1 MHRIIKIIMYAVM
14 LTLAP
19 LSAWADVAAIS
30 YTDPDSAT
38 QTVSPTTQYI
48 NAASSLTLYLTASQG
63 RKAGYSITDADNH
76 YVVSPTMTEAVTA
89 SDSFTVL
96 SQNYYGKVVTTLN
109 LNEGA
114 YNVSSFY
121 YSNDCVSHDMRYEC
135 DVWWNGCVHWGW
147 VDYGCNGYSWISHSD
162 SSPTYTLVVDR
173 TPPAAG
179 EMQWDSDNFN
189 GPITANMLVGPYGI
203 KKISVAGVSD
213 GLSGIASV
221 QFESFNPAD
230 GSVYYSLPAWYD
242 APTQTA
248 GTGTGQLGSVAVGAH
263 LPNTSGPLGLRFI
276 IYDNAGNMRVVE
288 NTVSYNLAPPAIVSW
303 QYYRSDNG
311 WHGLTN
317 GDLTLRSN
325 APVGVFMI
333 HVVVEPRNYDQV
345 FVEPLSGTCTIPA
358 GQRECFLFANIYP
371 PPGIMTLH
379 NTYCYVKDPNNF
391 VVSPSKQTIFEW
403 DLVPPSITSYTLD
416 RVNHT
421 VTFQIN
427 EPQTGAFEGAV
438 GVARGW
444 LLARNSATG
453 QEMQLNGTITSMEG
467 DTHQVAVNYDSLPEG
482 DWQFTLWAQ
491 DNFGNTA
498 SQPQEVVAVDHTP
511 PTVSFFKDAA
521 AMSDHDRI
529 EDLSRIS
536 FTVSDNAD
544 PSPQVQSVRLTGG
557 PQGMSVTLAYRRQDG
572 AYVPEYPLMF
582 PSMGAAYALEVSA
595 QDASGN
601 VATRTVPFTYAP
613 PEIKITSTGKDTLNL
628 PVIPADVVHADG
640 NQALSSGVITM
651 GGVPLAG
658 TYDLALMSRSTSTT
672 RLVIQG
678 LSLAPGEQKTLVGYD
693 FAAAGGRLNLPM
705 RAEEPGQV
713 DLLIIISAP
722 SYPLVTAQVNF
733 WRPEM
738 QLSPDPGWAVQPI
751 IQTQRIDLLKGS
763 GTLCRLTKYAEE
775 ARVADPINDPVCLV
789 QWSGLPANYQGS
801 ANSMTGVLPPTGDYA
816 PGYELYI
823 YNNGQQYKV
832 ASGTGQA
839 LERTAIQDLAF
850 RVKTSPEVASFY
862 RKVQDVAVK
871 LQSSG
876 TYKCPTVANT
886 VAEAQEK
893 EANQVVCLVRWLT
906 VPAGMQAAGPS
917 WDAVGQLTGN
927 LAQTGD
933 QAVNWTVDLYS
944 PYGTIENAVTG
955 NTTLTV
961 VNPPLPELAFEA
973 GLYGEK
979 VNDSLYI
986 MSELK
991 GGEFGKVKFGTKLTN
1006 TNMTLELDGTDEG
1019 HTSRQYVSANNVTFS
1034 RNLKTGELGLWENR
1048 RVIAKLYY
1056 TNLPDWV
1063 VEKQIVVMG
1072 IPSERIKATLTA
1084 MNQTLDTTG
1093 VPVKLAVGVPGP
1105 HDEIITNELTDGV
1118 WRVRFG
1124 YLDRKNEFQTLTD
1137 YQPLTNGVVETT
1149 LTGFQIGFQKLQAQ
1163 VELVPPADKDF
1174 YSRSLESNIAYSTVL
1189 KGTAPEGQ
1197 IYSRTLTGPAPL
1209 NTVMSLQVD
1218 SDTRRVMGSV
1228 VWQMSADN
1236 GATWQ
1241 NLETKAPYQITTNV
1255 NAGAYIVRAQMTN
1268 NLSGAVGY
1276 SEGVQLVAYKVPQLE
1291 LSAPAA
1297 VIVGT
1302 PVTLKAQVTVD
1313 GQAVTAEDVVVE
1325 WYNRNGEKVFTGANL
1340 QITPADTASLLYTVK
1355 ARIATAPE
1363 DDISSWARENLYV
1376 RVVPPRPPTG
1386 LIAVPTY
1393 MEYNLVTTQTYV
1405 ATAKLNLAAGLDP
1418 AMYPVRG
1425 EWRLPDGSVV
1435 EGPDLEYS
1443 PTAQDA
1449 EKHQALMEYVAWI
1462 EGFKEQTLATFRRA
1476 VTVGTYAWPEFRVD
1490 TKIAPE
1496 VAPSLVTL
1504 TAAPESGYSGKLE
1517 KPAYAWQLPASAQ
1530 LVREQD
1536 QGRVL
1541 QVNFPEAGSFEVGVT
1556 ITDARGATRQASG
1569 TVTLGEPAPFQ
1580 VVFAPLFSNSLHR
1593 ELLDLTLRANVTGG
1607 HPQDRLAE
1615 YLFTINSPDAQVT
1628 SFTGSGIIKG
1638 LRAGDYTARLRALS
1652 KLGKVVEADYPISVI
1667 ANQPPTCQVTTWE
1680 AGDYHWWKAACQDT
1694 DGRVTGYRWY
1704 QDEKLISSGQSIRV
1718 KKSDLTGTLR
1728 FEAIDDAQGTYKETL
1743 VGSAG

>member
-1 MHRIIKIIMYAVM
+1 M
-14 LTLAP
+14 TG
-19 LSAWADVAAIS
+19 
-30 YTDPDSAT
+30 
-38 QTVSPTTQYI
+38 TVT
-48 NAASSLTLYLTASQG
+48 G
-63 RKAGYSITDADNH
+63 
-76 YVVSPTMTEAVTA
+76 

-96 SQNYYGKVVTTLN
+96 GQTYSGKVVTTPD
-109 LNEGA
+109 LNEGT
-114 YNVSSFY
+114 YNLYSFY
-121 YSNDCVSHDMRYEC
+121 YSNDCVSHDLRYEC
-135 DVWWNGCVHWGW
+135 TAWWYGCVQWGW
-147 VDYGCNGYSWISHSD
+147 ADYGCNGYSWINHGD
-162 SSPTYTLVVDR
+162 GSPTYTLVVDR

-179 EMQWDSDNFN
+179 EMLWDADYYSGAVTDN
-189 GPITANMLVGPYGI
+189 LVVGPYGI
-203 KKISVAGVSD
+203 KKISVNGVSD
-213 GLSGIASV
+213 GVSGIASV
-221 QFESFNPAD
+221 QFESFNPGN
-230 GSVYYSLPAWYD
+230 GSVYHSVPGWYD
-242 APTQTA
+242 ASRQRVGI
-248 GTGTGQLGSVAVGAH
+248 GTDQSGSVAVGAH

-276 IYDNAGNMRVVE
+276 ITDNAGNRRVVE
-288 NTVSYNLAPPAIVSW
+288 NTVGYNLDPPAIVSW

-311 WHGLTN
+311 WHELTS
-317 GDLTLRSN
+317 GDLSLRSN

-345 FVEPLSGTCTIPA
+345 FVEPLSGTCTIPV
-358 GQRECFLFANIYP
+358 GQTECTLDANIVP
-371 PPGIMTLH
+371 TPGTMELH
-379 NTYCYVKDPNNF
+379 NTYCYVKDPNNIST
-391 VVSPSKQTIFEW
+391 SPSKQTIFGW

-416 RVNHT
+416 LRSQT

-427 EPQTGAFEGAV
+427 EPQTGAFEGTV

-453 QEMQLNGTITSMEG
+453 QEMQLNGTITSVEG
-467 DTHQVAVNYDSLPEG
+467 DTHQVAVSYDSLPEG

-498 SQPQEVVAVDHTP
+498 SQPKEVVAVDHTP

-529 EDLSRIS
+529 EDLSRVS

-557 PQGMSVTLAYRRQDG
+557 PQGMNVTLAYRRQDG

-613 PEIKITSTGKDTLNL
+613 PEIKIASTGKDTLNL
-628 PVIPADVVHADG
+628 PVIPADVVHIDG
-640 NQALSSGVITM
+640 KQALSSGVITM
-651 GGVPLAG
+651 GGAPLAG

-672 RLVIQG
+672 TLVIQG
-678 LSLAPGEQKTLVGYD
+678 LSLAPGEQKTLAGYD
-693 FAAAGGRLNLPM
+693 FGAAGGRLNLPM

-713 DLLIIISAP
+713 DLLVIITAP

-733 WRPEM
+733 WRPEV
-738 QLSPDPGWAVQPI
+738 QLSADPGWAVQPI

-801 ANSMTGVLPPTGDYA
+801 ANSMRGVLPPTGDFT

-839 LERTAIQDLAF
+839 LERASIQNLAF
-850 RVKTSPEVASFY
+850 TVKTSPEVASFY

-893 EANQVVCLVRWLT
+893 EANQVMCLVRWLT
-906 VPAGMQAAGPS
+906 VPEGMQAAGSS
-917 WDAVGQLTGN
+917 WDAVAQLTGN
-927 LAQTGD
+927 FAQTGD

-944 PYGTIENAVTG
+944 PYGTIENAATG

-961 VNPPLPELAFEA
+961 VNPPLPELSFEA

-1019 HTSRQYVSANNVTFS
+1019 HTSRQYVSANNVISS

-1048 RVIAKLYY
+1048 QVIAKLYY

-1072 IPSERIKATLTA
+1072 IPSKRIKATLTA

-1105 HDEIITNELTDGV
+1105 HDEIISNELTDGA

-1137 YQPLTNGVVETT
+1137 YQPLTNGVAETA

-1163 VELVPPADKDF
+1163 VELVPPAGKDF

-1189 KGTAPEGQ
+1189 KGAAPEGQ

-1228 VWQMSADN
+1228 VWQMSANN
-1236 GATWQ
+1236 GASWQ
-1241 NLETKAPYQITTNV
+1241 NLETKAPYQITTKV

-1268 NLSGAVGY
+1268 SLSGAVGY
-1276 SEGVQLVAYKVPQLE
+1276 SEGVQLIAYKVPQLE

-1313 GQAVTAEDVVVE
+1313 SQPVPAEDVIIE
-1325 WYNRNGEKVFTGANL
+1325 WYNRTGEKLLTGPSL
-1340 QITPADTASLLYTVK
+1340 EVTPTDTASLLYTVQTRM
-1355 ARIATAPE
+1355 AAAPE
-1363 DDISSWARENLYV
+1363 SDRSAWVRGNLYV

-1393 MEYNLVTTQTYV
+1393 MEYNLVAAKTYV
-1405 ATAKLNLAAGLDP
+1405 STAKLNLTAGLDP

-1425 EWRLPDGSVV
+1425 EWRLPDGSIVK
-1435 EGPDLEYS
+1435 GPDLEYS

-1449 EKHQALMEYVAWI
+1449 EKHRALMEYVAWI

-1490 TKIAPE
+1490 TKIAPK

-1504 TAAPESGYSGKLE
+1504 TATPESGYSGKLE
-1517 KPAYAWQLPASAQ
+1517 KPAYAWQLPAAAQ

-1556 ITDARGATRQASG
+1556 ITDARGATGQASG

-1628 SFTGSGIIKG
+1628 SFTGSGVIKG
-1638 LRAGDYTARLRALS
+1638 LKAGDYTARLQALS
-1652 KLGKVVEADYPISVI
+1652 KLGKVVEADYPLSVI

-1680 AGDYHWWKAACQDT
+1680 AGDYRWWKAACQDS
-1694 DGRVTGYRWY
+1694 DGRVAGYRWY
-1704 QDEKLISSGQSIRV
+1704 QDDKLISSGQSIRA
-1718 KKSDLTGTLR
+1718 KKSDLIGTWR
-1728 FEAIDDAQGTYKETL
+1728 FEALDDAGGAYRETL
-1743 VGSAG
+1743 IGFSAQ

>member
-1 MHRIIKIIMYAVM
+1 MCAVM

-19 LSAWADVAAIS
+19 LSAWADVPAIS
-30 YTDPDSAT
+30 FTDPDSTT
-38 QTVSPTTQYI
+38 QTVSPRKQYI
-48 NAASSLTLYLTASQG
+48 NAEGPLTLYLTASQG
-63 RKAGYSITDADNH
+63 MKAGYSITDANSQ
-76 YVVSPTMTEAVTA
+76 YVVSPTMTGAITG
-89 SDSFTVL
+89 SDSFSVL
-96 SQNYYGKVVTTLN
+96 GQTYYGKAVTTPG
-109 LNEGA
+109 LNEGT
-114 YNVSSFY
+114 YNLSSYY
-121 YSNDCVSHDMRYEC
+121 YSNDCVSHDLRYEC
-135 DVWWNGCVHWGW
+135 TAWWNGCVQWGYA
-147 VDYGCNGYSWISHSD
+147 DYGCNGYSWIKHSD
-162 SSPTYTLVVDR
+162 GSPTYTLVVDR

-179 EMQWDSDNFN
+179 GMLWDADYYSGAVTDN
-189 GPITANMLVGPYGI
+189 LVVGPYGI
-203 KKISVAGVSD
+203 KKISVNGVSD
-213 GLSGIASV
+213 GVSGIASV
-221 QFESFNPAD
+221 QFESFNPGN
-230 GSVYYSLPAWYD
+230 GSVYYSVPGWYD
-242 APTQTA
+242 ASTQRVGI
-248 GTGTGQLGSVAVGAH
+248 GTDQSGSVAVGAH

-276 IYDNAGNMRVVE
+276 IYDNAGNRRVVE
-288 NTVSYNLAPPAIVSW
+288 NTVNYNLEPPAIVSW
-303 QYYRSDNG
+303 QYYRPGAGWSD
-311 WHGLTN
+311 LTA
-317 GDLTLRSN
+317 GDLSLRSN
-325 APVGVFMI
+325 GPIPVSKI
-333 HVVVEPRNYDQV
+333 RVVVEPRNYDQV
-345 FVEPLSGTCTIPA
+345 FVEPVSGTCTIPA
-358 GQRECFLFANIYP
+358 GQMECTLDANIVP
-371 PPGIMTLH
+371 TPGTMELH
-379 NTYCYVKDPNNF
+379 NTYCYVKDPNNI
-391 VVSPSKQTIFEW
+391 STSSSKQTIFEW
-403 DLVPPSITSYTLD
+403 DLLPPSITSYTLD
-416 RVNHT
+416 IGSQT

-453 QEMQLNGTITSMEG
+453 QEMQLNGTITGAEG
-467 DTHQVAVNYDSLPEG
+467 DTHQVAVNYGSLPEG
-482 DWQFTLWAQ
+482 DWQFTLWGQ
-491 DNFGNTA
+491 DNFGNTG
-498 SQPQEVVAVDHTP
+498 SQSTEVVAVDHTP

-529 EDLSRIS
+529 EDLSRVS

-544 PSPQVQSVRLTGG
+544 SSPQVQSVRLTGG
-557 PQGMSVTLAYRRQDG
+557 PQGMNVTLAYRRQDG

-601 VATRTVPFTYAP
+601 MATKTVLFNYMP

-628 PVIPADVVHADG
+628 PVIPADVVHTDG

-651 GGVPLAG
+651 GGGPLAG

-672 RLVIQG
+672 TLVIQG
-678 LSLAPGEQKTLVGYD
+678 LSLAPGEQKTLAGYD
-693 FAAAGGRLNLPM
+693 FDAAGGRLNLPM
-705 RAEEPGQV
+705 RAEESGQV
-713 DLLIIISAP
+713 DLLIIITAP

-763 GTLCRLTKYAEE
+763 GAPCRLTKYAEE

-801 ANSMTGVLPPTGDYA
+801 ANSMTGVLPPTGDYT

-850 RVKTSPEVASFY
+850 TVKTSPEVGSFY

-871 LQSSG
+871 LQSNG
-876 TYKCPTVANT
+876 TYKCPAVANT
-886 VAEAQEK
+886 VAVAQEK
-893 EANQVVCLVRWLT
+893 EADQVVCLVRWLT
-906 VPAGMQAAGPS
+906 VPEGMQAGTS
-917 WDAVGQLTGN
+917 TSNAVAQLAGN
-927 LAQTGD
+927 LAQIGD
-933 QAVNWTVDLYS
+933 QAVSWAVDLYS
-944 PYGTIENAVTG
+944 PYGRIENAAVG
-955 NTTLTV
+955 SATLTV
-961 VNPPLPELAFEA
+961 VNPPLPELSFEA

-1019 HTSRQYVSANNVTFS
+1019 HTSRQYISANNVTFS
-1034 RNLKTGELGLWENR
+1034 RNLKTAELGLWESR
-1048 RVIAKLYY
+1048 PVTMKLYY

-1063 VEKQIVVMG
+1063 VEKQITVMG
-1072 IPSERIKATLTA
+1072 IPSKRIKAVLTA
-1084 MNQTLDTTG
+1084 TNQTLDTTG
-1093 VPVKLAVGVPGP
+1093 VPVKLSVGVPGP
-1105 HDEIITNELTDGV
+1105 HDATIYNGVTDGT
-1118 WRVRFG
+1118 WRARFG
-1124 YLDRKNEFQTLTD
+1124 YVDLKNVFHVLTD
-1137 YQPLTNGVVETT
+1137 YQPLTNGVLETT
-1149 LTGFQIGFQKLQAQ
+1149 LTGFQIGFQKLQAR
-1163 VELVPPADKDF
+1163 VELVPPAGKDF
-1174 YSRSLESNIAYSTVL
+1174 YSRSLDSNMAYSTVL

-1241 NLETKAPYQITTNV
+1241 NLETKTPYQITTNV

-1268 NLSGAVGY
+1268 SLSGAVGY

-1302 PVTLKAQVTVD
+1302 PVTLKAQVTVAS
-1313 GQAVTAEDVVVE
+1313 QPVPAEDVVIE
-1325 WYNRNGEKVFTGANL
+1325 WYNRTGEKLLTGASMEV
-1340 QITPADTASLLYTVK
+1340 TPADTASLLYTVQ
-1355 ARIATAPE
+1355 ARMASAPE
-1363 DDISSWARENLYV
+1363 SDRSAWVRGNLYV

-1393 MEYNLVTTQTYV
+1393 MEYNLVTAKTYV
-1405 ATAKLNLAAGLDP
+1405 STAKLNLTAGLDP

-1449 EKHQALMEYVAWI
+1449 EKHQALMECVAWI

-1476 VTVGTYAWPEFRVD
+1476 VTVGTYDWPEFRVD

-1504 TAAPESGYSGKLE
+1504 TVAPVTGALGDLE

-1536 QGRVL
+1536 RGRVL

-1556 ITDARGATRQASG
+1556 ITDARGATGQASG

-1638 LRAGDYTARLRALS
+1638 LRAGDYMARLRALS

-1680 AGDYHWWKAACQDT
+1680 AGDYRWWKAACQDT
-1694 DGRVTGYRWY
+1694 DGRVAGYRWY
-1704 QDEKLISSGQSIRV
+1704 QDDKLISSGQSIRV

-1728 FEAIDDAQGTYKETL
+1728 FEAIDDAQGTYSESL
-1743 VGSAG
+1743 FGSAG